1 MSEWYEEEVA
11 LVVLVLDKVMVSLT
25 SYKNVVPT
33 KL

>member
-11 LVVLVLDKVMVSLT
+11 LVVLALDKVMVRLT